1 MAAQDSASPISGFTL
16 ASADGSQLLQLFD
29 VGNWILGVFFLSPV
43 SRISFSATSNHSQ
56 QINHA
61 AGTWKEQPGN
71 SKQKTKQNCPS
82 NLQGHQDLR
91 QLTVGKPS
99 WRPALCRRACWKEQR
114 GLHFC
119 WLALPRSPGL
129 NPERLNW
136 DMWSGG
142 FWPGPH
148 SSLQP

>member
-1 MAAQDSASPISGFTL
+1 MNLKFSSPLPRQFLKQAAIKAMALLFHGITNRWQHRTRLHQLAASHW
-16 ASADGSQLLQLFD
+16 LLLTAVSFFSYLTWAIESW
-29 VGNWILGVFFLSPV
+29 GFFLSPV

-99 WRPALCRRACWKEQR
+99 WRPALCRRAW
-114 GLHFC
+114 
-119 WLALPRSPGL
+119 
-129 NPERLNW
+129 
-136 DMWSGG
+136 
-142 FWPGPH
+142 
-148 SSLQP
+148 